1 MYSEDLFRRLM
12 RGDTKINTS
21 QHMELDEGQA
31 RHMIGNILAA
41 APVGGDT
48 TLATKKKHMKPKAP
62 KKMDPEDELEKS
74 RRKELK
80 GLENSLSQQRLKL
93 SSSNCQ
99 MCASKH
105 KLAKGLLKTS
115 SALLEAAKGV
125 RDSLEKYLHSSVSGK
140 AKDPTFNVMTGKVS
154 AIITKLS
161 KEVQLC
167 DAVST

>member
-1 MYSEDLFRRLM
+1 M
-12 RGDTKINTS
+12 RGGTKIKTS
-21 QHMELDEGQA
+21 QTMDLGEGQA
-31 RHMIGNILAA
+31 RHMIGNILGA
-41 APVGGDT
+41 APVGGDNT
-48 TLATKKKHMKPKAP
+48 IATKKKHSKPKVP
-62 KKMDPEDELEKS
+62 KEIDPEDELEKN

-80 GLENSLSQQRLKL
+80 GLENSLNQQRLKL

-99 MCASKH
+99 MRASKH

-125 RDSLEKYLHSSVSGK
+125 RDSIEKYLHSSVSGK
-140 AKDPTFNVMTGKVS
+140 AKDPTFNAMTGKVS
-154 AIITKLS
+154 AMITKLS